1 MDRDDLMKDLRVSY
15 GIEDEAELT
24 RILTEE
30 LEDVRLTELTGMNK
44 EAREIHENREKNLKI
59 ILRDDY

>member
-1 MDRDDLMKDLRVSY
+1 MKDLRVSY